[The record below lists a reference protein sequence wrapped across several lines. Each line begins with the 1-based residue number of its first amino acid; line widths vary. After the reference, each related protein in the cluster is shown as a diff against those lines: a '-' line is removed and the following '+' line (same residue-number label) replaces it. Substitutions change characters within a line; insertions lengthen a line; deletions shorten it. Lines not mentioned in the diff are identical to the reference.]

1 MAGPCYC
8 PDAMHA
14 RSAPLPRGLRAQTFR
29 NDLLVYVM
37 LLPALL
43 ITFVFAY
50 VPMPGIIVAF
60 QDYNIFKGILGS
72 PWADTHGLKHIIDIV
87 RLPTLSGA
95 VIKTVT
101 LSTLTLLAMF
111 PSAILLALLFNEL
124 RVGAFKKIAQ
134 TVSYLPYFL
143 SWISVIGIAMAL
155 LSQYGSIND
164 LIVLTFGKETERIL
178 FLSKQELFVP
188 ILLLLT
194 LWKEVGWN
202 SIIYLAAIAS
212 IDVQLYE
219 AARIDGATRFQQA
232 RYITLPSIKPTIVIL
247 LIFSLGG
254 LFRSNFELVYGMQNP
269 FIKFDVISTVV
280 YSRGITQGN
289 YSMAGAV
296 GFVEGLIS
304 FALVFLANKVARKIS
319 DIYIW

>member
-1 MAGPCYC
+1 MDDG
-8 PDAMHA
+8 
-14 RSAPLPRGLRAQTFR
+14 SAPRSRGLKAQTIR
-29 NDLLVYVM
+29 NDLLVYV
-37 LLPALL
+37 LLVPALL

-50 VPMPGIIVAF
+50 LPMPGIIIAF
-60 QDYNIFKGILGS
+60 QNYNIFKGILGS
-72 PWADTHGLKHIIDIV
+72 PWAETNGLKHIIDIV
-87 RLPTLSGA
+87 RLPTLSRA
-95 VIKTVT
+95 VVNTVT
-101 LSTLTLLAMF
+101 LSTLTLLTMF
-111 PSAILLALLFNEL
+111 PSAIILALLFNEL
-124 RVGAFKKIAQ
+124 RTGVFKKIAQ
-134 TVSYLPYFL
+134 TISYLPYFL

-164 LIVLTFGKETERIL
+164 LIVLVFGKGTERIL

-232 RYITLPSIKPTIVIL
+232 RYITIPSIKPTIIIL

-254 LFRSNFELVYGMQNP
+254 LFRSNFELVYGMQNVYVN
-269 FIKFDVISTVV
+269 FDVISTVV
-280 YSRGITQGN
+280 YQRGITQGN
-289 YSMAGAV
+289 YSMATAV